1 MISCSEKYK
10 NSLFSYL
17 FIEFDKFWLECQ
29 PKDIMEFNRI
39 RDLFENIVRTKLADT
54 ATCFKVNIEV
64 DTVWAHVQIFGSDH
78 KKVCVFKN
86 AWFQKHW
93 SYTSLKTCSVIN
105 LARRWRLLA
114 KGQYCDLLN
123 IILGY
128 RRGQVGSK
136 GLFHTGKLFLS
147 VWDET
152 SNNHKDIIAIAFVFM
167 SLVYSIKQ
175 FWIKRKGTWRCS
187 SQISKVYKTL
197 RDLLQL
203 QLCLHFQ
210 QYRKKFRQ
218 VQRRFVYFLYF
229 AVINAWLLQPVHLLT
244 YISRVPTNV
253 AGMGWSK
260 MIKDEAFICE
270 NV

>member
-1 MISCSEKYK
+1 MLRKIQKFSFQL
-10 NSLFSYL
+10 SLHRIWQVL
-17 FIEFDKFWLECQ
+17 AGVPTKRHNGVQQNQRLVWKHCPDKVGWH
-29 PKDIMEFNRI
+29 
-39 RDLFENIVRTKLADT
+39 RDLFQSEHWGWHSLSACPNI
-54 ATCFKVNIEV
+54 
-64 DTVWAHVQIFGSDH
+64 WSDH
-78 KKVCVFKN
+78 KKVRVFKN

-175 FWIKRKGTWRCS
+175 FWIKRKGTQRCS